1 MNRQPQKRERKSCNA
16 VTESTIPALLQ
27 ARAVDQPDTTAFTFV
42 DYEVDPTGFAE
53 SLTWSQIHRRAHV
66 VADELRLFGSVG
78 DRAAILAPSGLD
90 YIAAFLGA
98 LQAGFIAV
106 PLSVPRFGHHDERV
120 SVLLRDSVPAVIL
133 TTSAVV
139 GDVTEYACAQSG
151 HAAPHVV
158 EIDSLDLNSPRPIEP
173 FVRRLPKAAYL
184 QYTSGSTRTPT
195 GVVVSHRNVIASLE
209 QIVADYFEDPDV
221 DPPRGTT
228 LVSWLPFSHDM
239 GLIFGICAPIL
250 SALPSVLTTPMTFL
264 QRPARW
270 LQLLARHSRSFSAAP
285 NFAFELAARRTSDN
299 DLAGLDLGNVRA
311 IVSGS
316 ERIDAATLKRFND
329 RFAPFNLSDTVVR
342 PAYGPAEATVYVA
355 TPAPGSPAETVR
367 FESEKLSAGYAK
379 RCGIQVNGWT
389 ELVSHGAPRASTV
402 RIVDPETQMEN
413 PASAIGEIWVH
424 GKNVAMGYWHKPH
437 LTDRTFSANL
447 AHPSPGTPDG
457 PWLRTGDLGVISE
470 GELFIMG
477 RCRYRTRWR

>member
-1 MNRQPQKRERKSCNA
+1 MQ
-16 VTESTIPALLQ
+16 VTESSIPALLE
-27 ARAVDQPDTTAFTFV
+27 AHAIDQPDTTAFTFV

-53 SLTWSQIHRRAHV
+53 SLSWSQIHRRAHG
-66 VADELRLFGSVG
+66 VADELRLCGSVG

-120 SVLLRDSVPAVIL
+120 SVVLRDCVPAVIL
-133 TTSAVV
+133 TTSAVI
-139 GDVTEYACAQSG
+139 GDVTEYARAPSG

-173 FVRRLPKAAYL
+173 FVQPLPNAAYL

-195 GVVVSHRNVIASLE
+195 GVVVSHSNVIANLE
-209 QIVADYFEDPDV
+209 QIAADYFENPAA
-221 DPPRGTT
+221 GTPGAT
-228 LVSWLPFSHDM
+228 LVSWLPFSHDV

-250 SALPSVLTTPMTFL
+250 RALPSVLTSPTMFV

-270 LQLLARHSRSFSAAP
+270 LQLLARHGRSFSAAP
-285 NFAFELAARRTSDN
+285 NFAFELAVRRTSD
-299 DLAGLDLGNVRA
+299 DDVADLDLGNVQA

-316 ERIDAATLKRFND
+316 ESIGATALKRFND
-329 RFAPFNLSDTVVR
+329 RFAPVNLTDTVVR
-342 PAYGPAEATVYVA
+342 PLYGPAEATVYVA

-379 RCGIQVNGWT
+379 RCGIGVSGGT
-389 ELVSHGAPRASTV
+389 EVVSHGAPRASTV
-402 RIVDPETQMEN
+402 RIVDPETHLEKA
-413 PASAIGEIWVH
+413 ASAVGEIWVH
-424 GKNVAMGYWHKPH
+424 GKNVAMGYWQKPQ
-437 LTDRTFSANL
+437 LTDRTFAANL
-447 AHPSPGTPDG
+447 VHPSPGAPDG
-457 PWLRTGDLGVISE
+457 PWLRTGDLGVFSE
-470 GELFIMG
+470 GELFITG